1 MENSGKCI
9 SHRLG
14 RGRKFQIEER
24 GATAVVERRWELWEM
39 VLLIGS
45 DLGWGQVEGEVTSGY
60 VN

>member
-9 SHRLG
+9 SHGLG

-45 DLGWGQVEGEVTSGY
+45 DQDGDRWRGK
-60 VN
+60 